1 MTKQFVQNPKKSRQN
16 DIFNTRKLLNL
27 AKKAHAEY
35 LLKSQEKDL
44 NNAIDYYGRALRVS
58 PHLSEPYYK
67 LAYLLY
73 SKHEIELEECLLQ
86 CKKAV
91 QLEPN
96 SAKARLYYGYFLNIA
111 GYTKLAR
118 NEFLKSVKLNFF
130 TSSRARLALGASLF
144 DGITSKELSAPFI
157 LKALHYVITGILLS
171 FADKSV
177 IMMFA
182 KFILLN
188 LSIFKYKFNGTLL
201 RRVGK
206 YKMAISNFDA
216 AAENAAN
223 SEDFYV
229 KSGDTA
235 YQAND
240 INLAISSYKK
250 ALEKNPNNMEA
261 ITKLTRLLQKYSDGR
276 DEEII
281 VCYNRILKNNP
292 RNSKLYYELG
302 NIYLKK
308 DDRFSA
314 RNAFKMAL
322 EIEPENPFYLNS
334 YAYSLIQ
341 LKNYDEALVHYK
353 KAIKLNPDNK
363 WTSIVCQAQGSIYQQ
378 IKGNYEAAVT
388 SFEMAILL
396 DKENYDAYQSLGDIY
411 QDMGDVETAIEY
423 YCQALKIKENPRS
436 YRALGIAFW
445 ENDDVDEAIIAFE
458 KCLSLDET
466 NYESYDNLGTA
477 LLDGSG
483 DVDGAMKCFKSAL
496 SLNHNDA
503 LAYFNLGKIYQILQM
518 NTKAAENYQ
527 MALDLNKITEIMDSE
542 EIEKRLYSIFN

>member
-1 MTKQFVQNPKKSRQN
+1 MTREFVQNPKTTKQN
-16 DIFNTRKLLNL
+16 DLFNTRKLLNL

-73 SKHEIELEECLLQ
+73 SKHEIELDECLLQ

-118 NEFLKSVKLNFF
+118 NEFVKSVKLDFF
-130 TSSRARLALGASLF
+130 TSSRARLALGASIF
-144 DGITSKELSAPFI
+144 DGVINKELSKSYI
-157 LKALHYVITGILLS
+157 LKSLHYVTTGILLS
-171 FADKSV
+171 VTDKSV
-177 IMMFA
+177 VMMFVR
-182 KFILLN
+182 FLLLN
-188 LSIFKYKFNGTLL
+188 LSIFKYRFNGTLL

-216 AAENAAN
+216 AAQNTANA
-223 SEDFYV
+223 EDFYV

-250 ALEKNPNNMEA
+250 ALEKNPNNIEA

-276 DEEII
+276 DDEII

-314 RNAFKMAL
+314 RNAFRMAL

-341 LKNYDEALVHYK
+341 LKSYDEALVHYK
-353 KAIKLNPDNK
+353 KAIKINPDNK

-411 QDMGDVETAIEY
+411 QDMGDIETAIEY

-458 KCLSLDET
+458 KCISLDEA
-466 NYESYDNLGTA
+466 NYEAYDNLGTA

-483 DVDGAMKCFKSAL
+483 DVERAMKCFKSAL
-496 SLNHNDA
+496 SINHNDA

-527 MALDLNKITEIMDSE
+527 MALDLNKITEIMDSS
-542 EIEKRLYSIFN
+542 EIEKRLYSIFD

>member
-1 MTKQFVQNPKKSRQN
+1 MTKQFVQNPKKSKQN
-16 DIFNTRKLLNL
+16 DLFNTRKLLNL
-27 AKKAHAEY
+27 AKKSHAEY

-73 SKHEIELEECLLQ
+73 SKHEIELDECLLQ
-86 CKKAV
+86 CKKAI
-91 QLEPN
+91 QLEPE
-96 SAKARLYYGYFLNIA
+96 SSKARLYYGYFLNIA

-118 NEFLKSVKLNFF
+118 AEFLKSVNLNFF
-130 TSSRARLALGASLF
+130 ASSRARLALGASLF
-144 DGITSKELSAPFI
+144 DGVTNKELSSAFL
-157 LKALHYVITGILLS
+157 LKSLHYITTGILLS
-171 FADKSV
+171 VADTSV

-182 KFILLN
+182 RFILLN

-201 RRVGK
+201 RRVGR
-206 YKMAISNFDA
+206 YKMAISNFNA
-216 AAENAAN
+216 AAQSTAN

-250 ALEKNPNNMEA
+250 ALEKNPNNLEA

-276 DEEII
+276 DDEII

-322 EIEPENPFYLNS
+322 EIDPENPFYLNS

-445 ENDDVDEAIIAFE
+445 ENDDIDEAIIAFE
-458 KCLSLDET
+458 KCISLDDT
-466 NYESYDNLGTA
+466 NYEAYDNLGTA

-483 DVDGAMKCFKSAL
+483 DVEGAMKCFKSAL

-527 MALDLNKITEIMDSE
+527 MALDLNKITEIMDST
-542 EIEKRLYSIFN
+542 EIERRLYSIFD

>member
-1 MTKQFVQNPKKSRQN
+1 MTREFVQNPKTTKQN
-16 DIFNTRKLLNL
+16 DLFNTRKLLNL

-73 SKHEIELEECLLQ
+73 SKHEIELDECLLQ

-118 NEFLKSVKLNFF
+118 TEFVKSVKLDFLG
-130 TSSRARLALGASLF
+130 SSRARLALGASIF
-144 DGITSKELSAPFI
+144 DGVINKELSKSYI
-157 LKALHYVITGILLS
+157 LKSLHYVTTGILLS
-171 FADKSV
+171 AADKSV

-182 KFILLN
+182 RFLLLN
-188 LSIFKYKFNGTLL
+188 LSIFKYRFNGTLL

-216 AAENAAN
+216 AAKNTANA
-223 SEDFYV
+223 EDFYV

-250 ALEKNPNNMEA
+250 ALEKNPNNIEA

-276 DEEII
+276 DDEII

-314 RNAFKMAL
+314 RNAFRMAL

-353 KAIKLNPDNK
+353 KAIKINPDNK

-378 IKGNYEAAVT
+378 IKGNYEAAIT

-411 QDMGDVETAIEY
+411 QDMGDIETAIEY

-445 ENDDVDEAIIAFE
+445 ENDDIDEAIIAFE
-458 KCLSLDET
+458 KCISLDET
-466 NYESYDNLGTA
+466 NYEAYDNLGTA

-483 DVDGAMKCFKSAL
+483 DVERAMKCFKSAL
-496 SLNHNDA
+496 SINHNDA

-527 MALDLNKITEIMDSE
+527 MALDLNKITEIMDST
-542 EIEKRLYSIFN
+542 EIEKRLYSIFD